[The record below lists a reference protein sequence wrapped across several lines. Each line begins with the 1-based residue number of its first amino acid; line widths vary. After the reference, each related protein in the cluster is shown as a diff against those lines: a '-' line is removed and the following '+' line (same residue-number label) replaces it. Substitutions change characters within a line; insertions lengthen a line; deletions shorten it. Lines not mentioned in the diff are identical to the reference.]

1 MIVLILLQYR
11 LWVGHGNLPGYWRL
25 KHEVREE
32 QRRVENQEEK
42 NRQLMRDITALKEN
56 PDAVEAQARK
66 RLGMIKQGE
75 TYYQYLP
82 ATAGNE

>member
-1 MIVLILLQYR
+1 
-11 LWVGHGNLPGYWRL
+11 
-25 KHEVREE
+25 
-32 QRRVENQEEK
+32 
-42 NRQLMRDITALKEN
+42 N

-82 ATAGNE
+82 ATAGNEPPE